1 MQLEKTSV
9 SLINEPIVEVK
20 NELVFAFSCEPEDI
34 LDLFEEISSQLYIK
48 NDLGASS

>member
-9 SLINEPIVEVK
+9 SLITEPVVEVK

-34 LDLFEEISSQLYIK
+34 LDLFEEISSQLYMKIH
-48 NDLGASS
+48 LGALS